1 MTSPEEWGDK
11 IVKRFRTTSES
22 SIFQVL
28 NSIDEILE
36 KGKFSFDEMDKL
48 MILKQWV
55 EKIKNGNT
63 IQS

>member
-1 MTSPEEWGDK
+1 MTSAEEWGDK

-36 KGKFSFDEMDKL
+36 KGKFSFDEMEKL

>member
-1 MTSPEEWGDK
+1 
-11 IVKRFRTTSES
+11 
-22 SIFQVL
+22 
-28 NSIDEILE
+28 EILE
-36 KGKFSFDEMDKL
+36 KGKFSFDEMEKL

>member
-1 MTSPEEWGDK
+1 MTSAEEWGDK
-11 IVKRFRTTSES
+11 IVKRFRATSES

-36 KGKFSFDEMDKL
+36 KGKFSFDEMEKL